1 MPEFQSVQTTFA
13 NASATPPGK
22 LAQELEWHNI
32 ENLTDNEVYG
42 FKNAWNAVKNFE
54 DLFSLKQSDVDDIGA
69 AAVPAVVRAIK
80 AHLNKRTSFPSAHKL
95 QIKMCEYYFPG
106 EGTYSVQGC
115 LQFLDTVREI
125 SKTVRVHSL
134 HLSRYTL
141 DIL

>member
-1 MPEFQSVQTTFA
+1 M
-13 NASATPPGK
+13 
-22 LAQELEWHNI
+22 LEWHNI

-42 FKNAWNAVKNFE
+42 FKNMWNAVKNFE
-54 DLFSLKQSDVDDIGA
+54 DLFPLKQSEEAAVDDIGA

-80 AHLNKRTSFPSAHKL
+80 AHLKKRTSFPSAHKL
-95 QIKMCEYYFPG
+95 QIKMCEHYFPG

-115 LQFLDTVREI
+115 LQFLDSVQEI